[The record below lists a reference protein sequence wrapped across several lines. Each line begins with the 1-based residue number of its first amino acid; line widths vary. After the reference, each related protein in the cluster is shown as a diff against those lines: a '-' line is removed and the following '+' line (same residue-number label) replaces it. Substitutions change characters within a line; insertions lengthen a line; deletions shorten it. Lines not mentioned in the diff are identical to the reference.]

1 MNRVDD
7 PQSELPLRREREPLF
22 SPTHE
27 QIRACKTQ
35 GQAMD
40 LAVRASGLDDKEIYM
55 DPSIDMDPGTWS
67 KCRHDKAEFPPSLYA
82 AFGRLTKVEVMLEW
96 LCWQQGRTSVVIQSE
111 AERMAEEAIARAR
124 KAEDKVEILEDILSK
139 ALGARQP

>member
-22 SPTHE
+22 TPTHE

-55 DPSIDMDPGTWS
+55 DPSIGMDPGTWS
-67 KCRHDKAEFPPSLYA
+67 KCRHDKAEFPPSAYA
-82 AFGRLTKVEVMLEW
+82 PFCRLVKNEVLLEW

-111 AERMAEEAIARAR
+111 AERIAEEAIARAR
-124 KAEDKVEILEDILSK
+124 KAEDQLAMLQGLVHS
-139 ALGARQP
+139 ALGGRPV